1 MDFRAAATSWWM
13 AATPSGRRVSCPC
26 FTARCTP
33 KVSPGCWRGWRLPS
47 AADRVRGQGA
57 WLEELRQALSILDFE
72 RPVWTL
78 PPQARVCQLG
88 FRPWVQRSPLLH
100 PGCGRWG
107 RWEPGRMVT
116 APSAECEA
124 TGSDAELC
132 VSHVRLKTRIVHMVT
147 TVPKRREEPLEQRP
161 TMPGGLHG
169 GCHWKCRSLDSLK
182 NPGCRL
188 VLPPH
193 PQPPHPGVETPG
205 LVISVGPQTGEC
217 KSKQGNS
224 KFLGDFPGFTS

>member
-1 MDFRAAATSWWM
+1 MDFRAAATSWWT

-57 WLEELRQALSILDFE
+57 WLEELRQALFILDVE
-72 RPVWTL
+72 YPVWTL
-78 PPQARVCQLG
+78 PPSARVCQLG
-88 FRPWVQRSPLLH
+88 FRPWVQRSLLLH

-107 RWEPGRMVT
+107 RWAPGHVVT

-132 VSHVRLKTRIVHMVT
+132 VSHVRLKTCIVHMVT
-147 TVPKRREEPLEQRP
+147 TVPKRWKEPPGAKTHHARLAAWWLPLEVPYFRFTEESWMQVSTASPPP
-161 TMPGGLHG
+161 TPT
-169 GCHWKCRSLDSLK
+169 
-182 NPGCRL
+182 RL
-188 VLPPH
+188 
-193 PQPPHPGVETPG
+193 E
-205 LVISVGPQTGEC
+205 
-217 KSKQGNS
+217 
-224 KFLGDFPGFTS
+224 